1 MKKLVSL
8 VVLGALVL
16 AACGS
21 GSNVVAATVDETD
34 VKVGEIDSLMD
45 LDGAT
50 ATKEDFA
57 RFLTFQIQWLIVNA
71 AAEGDF
77 GIVISDEDAAA
88 EADSLYEEFAE
99 EGESRED
106 FVSSRGFTEVFLQNI
121 ARQRLIDTALR
132 EEFTDDVAEPT
143 QEEIDAARDDAIL
156 AGTSVCA
163 SHILVETEEEAQDI
177 LTRLEDGDDFGELA
191 VELSTDTGSGAN
203 NGELGCVSPSQ
214 YVGPF
219 AEAVMAAPIGEVYS
233 EIVESEYGFHV
244 ILVTERTEPAEEDI
258 PADADLIDALKEQ
271 ALGVMIEE
279 WFLTSL
285 ANADVSVVEEYGTWV
300 PTPPTGPAVTPPAS

>member
-71 AAEGDF
+71 AADADF

-88 EADSLYEEFAE
+88 EADALYEEFAE
-99 EGESRED
+99 EGETRED
-106 FVSSRGFTEVFLQNI
+106 FVASRGFTEEFLQNI

-132 EEFTDDVAEPT
+132 EEFTGDVAEPT
-143 QEEIDAARDDAIL
+143 QEEVDAAREDAVL

-177 LTRLEDGDDFGELA
+177 LTRLEDGEDFGELA
-191 VELSTDTGSGAN
+191 VELSTDGSGAN

-219 AEAVMAAPIGEVYS
+219 AEAVMVAPIGEVYS
-233 EIVESEYGFHV
+233 EIVESEFGFHV
-244 ILVTERTEPAEEDI
+244 ILVTERTDPAEEDI
-258 PADADLIDALKEQ
+258 PTDEDLIAALKEQ

-285 ANADVSVVEEYGTWV
+285 ENADVSVVEEYGTWV